1 VSTPARGRRPGSNT
15 TRADILAAARA
26 LFARQGYERASM
38 RAIARRAR
46 VDPALIVHFFG
57 TKEGLLR
64 EALTLPVD
72 PNRVIG
78 EAVADAPAEHL
89 GESLVRGVV
98 TTWDSPAVNPVMVS
112 LFRTAVSH
120 DMAATFLR
128 ETLQRTVIATVSG
141 LVDDDTAQRRAE
153 LVAAQMAG
161 LALSRYLV
169 RLPAVVAMSPEEL
182 ARSVGPSIQHYLTG
196 PLA

>member
-1 VSTPARGRRPGSNT
+1 MSAPARGRRPGSST

-38 RAIARRAR
+38 RAIARRAH

-57 TKEGLLR
+57 SKEGLLR

-72 PNRVIG
+72 PTRVIG
-78 EAVADAPAEHL
+78 DALADVPPERRGEA
-89 GESLVRGVV
+89 LVRGVV
-98 TTWDSPAVNPVMVS
+98 TAWDSPAVNPVLSS

-128 ETLQRTVIATVSG
+128 ETLQRTVIAAVSG
-141 LVDDDTAQRRAE
+141 FLDDEAAHRRAE

-161 LALSRYLV
+161 LALSRYLIQ
-169 RLPAVVAMSPEEL
+169 LPAVVEMTPDEL
-182 ARSVGPSIQHYLTG
+182 ARSVGPSVQHYLTG
-196 PLA
+196 TLT